1 MNAPMTQRGFTL
13 IELMVTVAIL
23 GILAAIAIPNYTDYV
38 TRGRIPDATS
48 GLAAKRVR
56 LEQFFQDKR
65 TYVDAPDCAADST
78 TSPFFDFSCDPDPTA
93 TEFTLQAVGKAAMA
107 GFTFTINQAGTRT
120 TTVSEAL
127 EANGWGGSAS
137 CWISRKGGSC

>member
-1 MNAPMTQRGFTL
+1 MNAPMMQKGFTL

-23 GILAAIAIPNYTDYV
+23 GILAAIAIPNYADYV

-48 GLAAKRVR
+48 GLAAKRVS
-56 LEQFFQDKR
+56 LEQFFQDNR
-65 TYVDAPDCAADST
+65 TYVDAPACAADAN

-93 TEFTLQAVGKAAMA
+93 TEFTLQAVGKGAMA
-107 GFTFTINQAGTRT
+107 GFTFTIDEAGARAS
-120 TTVSEAL
+120 TVSEAL
-127 EANGWGGSAS
+127 EANGWAANDS